1 MNMKVLYVES
11 SLSGHR
17 KVYHKSLID
26 SIGSE
31 NAVLITP
38 EQETDTDCE
47 QVVGAT
53 INLEPRTISE
63 YKAWIAYIK
72 NVADV
77 HKVSVIHFLDGDLLY
92 RFCGYRL
99 RCFRKYTTVA
109 TFHHI
114 SEDLIHTL
122 SVYLLSKKLTYGVV
136 HTDYIKK
143 RFKGLVNIK
152 LINYPYFPIIDKIP
166 DRNMARDFFGISS
179 DKKVLLA
186 LGGTRYEK
194 GVDILLN
201 SLKEVPEDNVV
212 LLIAGKEEHF
222 KRTDLERIDTGKI
235 AVIYYM
241 NVLSD
246 MEWGMALSASDI
258 VALPYRRSF
267 EGASGPLTEAVWFNK
282 PVISKNNGSMGDIVK
297 SNDLGWTFETESIRD
312 LGRVIDEAVNSNF
325 VISDKYKKFVEVISV
340 EHFYKSYNDLY
351 KKEINK

>member
-1 MNMKVLYVES
+1 MNMKVLFVES

-26 SIGSE
+26 SIGAE

-47 QVVGAT
+47 QVVDAS

-63 YKAWIAYIK
+63 YKAWISYIK
-72 NVADV
+72 HIADV

-99 RCFRKYTTVA
+99 RGFGKYTTVA

-114 SEDLIHTL
+114 NEDLIHTL
-122 SVYLLSKKLTYGVV
+122 SVFLICKKLTYGVV

-143 RFKGLVNIK
+143 RFKGLDNIK

-166 DRNMARDFFGISS
+166 DRNRARDFFGISS

-194 GVDILLN
+194 GADILLN
-201 SLKEVPEDNVV
+201 SLKEVRQDNVL
-212 LLIAGKEEHF
+212 LLIAGKEEYF
-222 KRTDLERIDTGKI
+222 KRSDLERIDTGKTE
-235 AVIYYM
+235 VIYYM
-241 NVLSD
+241 KVLSN
-246 MEWGMALSASDI
+246 MEWGMALSASD
-258 VALPYRRSF
+258 VVVLPYRRSF

-282 PVISKNNGSMGDIVK
+282 PVISKNDGSIGDIVK
-297 SNDLGWTFETESIRD
+297 NNDLGWTFETENIRD
-312 LGRVIDEAVNSNF
+312 LCCVIDGAVNSDF
-325 VISDKYKKFVEVISV
+325 VISDKYKKFVEEISV
-340 EHFYKSYNDLY
+340 DHFYKSYRDLY
-351 KKEINK
+351 GKEI